1 MSERAVVCVSG
12 GMDSLTALAYAMLKY
27 DVILMHV
34 DYGQLTET
42 TERKSCRELVHWYK
56 IPTSNAY
63 YFKTDVLQ
71 KVGTSCI
78 TDRGIEV
85 PTDGVRPDVIPVSYV
100 PFRNGNIL
108 AMAAALAQATGA
120 RYIYTGFVEE
130 DSSGYP
136 DCREVFVEAF
146 QHAISEGLRPEAA
159 VEIVSPVIHM
169 TKAEVIKAA
178 IMLKAPLHL
187 TWSCYEREDAACGVC
202 DSCRLRIKGFSEM
215 SMIDPIPYAVNV
227 IWPKNCQ
234 SYNPTRQ

>member
-12 GMDSLTALAYAMLKY
+12 GMDSLTALAYAMLKH

-34 DYGQLTET
+34 DYGQLTEAA
-42 TERKSCRELVHWYK
+42 ERKSCGELVHWYK
-56 IPTSNAY
+56 IPTSNTY

-85 PTDGVRPDVIPVSYV
+85 PADGVRPDVIPVSYV

-146 QHAISEGLRPEAA
+146 QRAISEGLRPETA

-169 TKAEVIKAA
+169 TKTEVIKAA
-178 IMLKAPLHL
+178 IMLKAPLQL
-187 TWSCYEREDAACGVC
+187 TWSCYAREDSACGVC

-215 SMIDPIPYAVNV
+215 GMIDPIPYVLNV

-234 SYNPTRQ
+234 SYNPIG